1 MFNRNAIEARQAD
14 RDSLAQAMAEYERS
28 TPVTTEP
35 IRPTCGYNRVSGW
48 DSSTSS
54 KEARRKRA
62 AAPLRAKA
70 EDARR
75 KKGAK

>member
-14 RDSLAQAMAEYERS
+14 RDSLARAMAEYERS
-28 TPVTTEP
+28 TPVKTEP
-35 IRPTCGYNRVSGW
+35 IRQSCYNSVSCW
-48 DSSTSS
+48 DSSTAS

-70 EDARR
+70 EAARR